1 MEEHPM
7 NAARGRACV
16 SLAIILF
23 TLNALGCATSG
34 ATPVAAKDISSLAG
48 KWTGWVRLPTGGS
61 VPGTFELSPSGEY
74 VTRAGAFT
82 TSGKAQVKDGAMVMV
97 STGGTGPLGINERTS
112 TASLAERSGMLVLSG
127 TGRADVGPFD
137 FEFTRQK

>member
-1 MEEHPM
+1 MKT
-7 NAARGRACV
+7 ARGGAGV
-16 SLAIILF
+16 TLAIVLV
-23 TLNALGCATSG
+23 ALAAFGCASSG
-34 ATPVAAKDISSLAG
+34 ATPVAARDVSSLAG

-74 VTRAGAFT
+74 ITRAGAFT
-82 TSGKAQVKDGAMVMV
+82 TSGKAQVKDGAVVMV

-112 TASLAERSGMLVLSG
+112 TASLAERSGTLVLSG

-137 FEFTRQK
+137 FEFTRQQ